1 MRFVTRIL
9 PFHLLVLAAVVLA
22 AFPVAAE
29 PRTSS
34 DLLLPYFEVELGG
47 DRTTLCTLGNGHGEP
62 AAVQVTVFSNWGI
75 PVLRLRL
82 DLAAGEVVEL
92 DLREW
97 LETGVLPGQTL
108 GPAVLAH
115 VQAALTGQPSPEDGL
130 YYGSETEPGLAVGF
144 VTFRI
149 GSPGRQDSL
158 WGDYSWVRSE
168 VEAAEGS
175 LLLDI
180 DGRSDRADLC
190 DRHLVRFLVPDAPG
204 RGTELV
210 VWTGR
215 VGAPSPVPEPQF
227 VRVELGGAAFYR
239 DAGTKF
245 DQRVFGLLPSGLVSV
260 AALGL
265 AERSGWIDLVSETP
279 IFVGTRYNAGHAFAE
294 AVDSWCQKEPPA
306 TPIHFSQ
313 PGVDLEKRTAGMD
326 ADHPPG
332 PVLEIGTTVTWEYV
346 VTNTG
351 NQSLTGIVVSDSKG
365 VAVSCPHTT
374 LGVGQSMI
382 CTGSGIVQPG
392 QYGNV
397 GTVTANPPSGP
408 PLSDSDPSHYRGV
421 NLLPDV
427 PAIDLEK
434 LTNGHTADAPPGPT
448 VVVGSPVTWTYSVT
462 NVGGTVLTGVAV
474 TDSDSGVV
482 VSCPKSVLG
491 LAESMICSA
500 SGTAVLGQYANV
512 GTAVGQGAGQTAS
525 ATDPSHYYGVPEPP
539 PASEPAIEI
548 EKLTNGYDA
557 DGVASAPQLFHGHP
571 VLWTYVVTNTG
582 NATLS
587 AVTVTDDQ
595 GVAVS
600 CPKTVLLPGEQMI
613 CTGSGTAVAS
623 EECYVNV
630 GTVVGTP
637 PEGDNVTASD
647 PSHYCAEEVPGV
659 AAIAVE
665 KHTNGVDADLPPGP
679 TLLVGDNV
687 QWVYVVTNPGDVT
700 LTGVT
705 VTDDQG
711 VTVTCAGGQP
721 FVLAPGAVKTC
732 FANGTAEAG
741 QYANVGTATGTPEGG
756 GVAVTDTDA
765 SHYFGEEEVV
775 VGDEGCTPG
784 YWKNH
789 TDSWPPTGYS
799 TGQKV
804 KDVFVEAA
812 GFPSQGDSTLLDAL
826 SFAGGPGTAGAAEI
840 LLRAAVAAL
849 LNSAHPDVAYP
860 RTTAQVLAAVEVALD
875 SNDRDTML
883 VLAAAL
889 DADNN
894 LGCPL
899 D

>member
-1 MRFVTRIL
+1 
-9 PFHLLVLAAVVLA
+9 
-22 AFPVAAE
+22 
-29 PRTSS
+29 
-34 DLLLPYFEVELGG
+34 
-47 DRTTLCTLGNGHGEP
+47 
-62 AAVQVTVFSNWGI
+62 VFTNWGI

-82 DLAAGEVVEL
+82 DLAAGEVVKV
-92 DLREW
+92 DLHEW

-130 YYGSETEPGLAVGF
+130 YYGSEIEPGLAVGF
-144 VTFRI
+144 VTFRVD
-149 GSPGRQDSL
+149 GPGRQDSL
-158 WGDYSWVRSE
+158 WGDYSWVHSDD
-168 VEAAEGS
+168 EAAEGS

-180 DGRSDRADLC
+180 DGRSDRPALC
-190 DRHLVRFLVPDAPG
+190 DRHLVRFLVPDAPE
-204 RGTELV
+204 RDTELV

-227 VRVELGGAAFYR
+227 VRLELGGAAFYR
-239 DAGTKF
+239 DAGTQF
-245 DQRVFGLLPSGLVSV
+245 DQRVFALLPAGLVSV

-279 IFVGTRYNAGHAFAE
+279 IFVGTRTNAGHAFAE

-313 PGVDLEKRTAGMD
+313 PGVDIEKRTAGMD
-326 ADHPPG
+326 ADSPPG

-351 NQSLTGIVVSDSKG
+351 NLSLTGIVVSDSKG
-365 VAVSCPHTT
+365 VAVSCPHTA
-374 LGVGQSMI
+374 LGVGQSMT

-421 NLLPDV
+421 SLLPDV
-427 PAIDLEK
+427 PALDLEK
-434 LTNGHTADAPPGPT
+434 LTNGLTADVPPGPT

-474 TDSDSGVV
+474 TDSDPGVV
-482 VSCPKSVLG
+482 VSCPKSELG

-500 SGTAVLGQYANV
+500 SGTAVLGQYANL
-512 GTAVGQGAGQTAS
+512 GTAVGEGAGQAAS

-571 VLWTYVVTNTG
+571 VVWTYVVTNTG

-587 AVTVTDDQ
+587 NVTVTDDQ

-623 EECYVNV
+623 EECYANV

-637 PEGDNVTASD
+637 PEGDNVTDSD

-659 AAIAVE
+659 AAIGIE
-665 KHTNGVDADLPPGP
+665 KHTNGEDADLPPGP

-721 FVLAPGAVKTC
+721 FSLAPGAVKTC
-732 FANGTAEAG
+732 FANGTAQAG
-741 QYANVGTATGTPEGG
+741 QYANVGTASGNPDGG

-775 VGDEGCTPG
+775 GDQGCTPG

-812 GFPSQGDSTLLDAL
+812 GFPSQGNSTLLDAL
-826 SFAGGPGTAGAAEI
+826 SFAGGSGTAGAAEI
-840 LLRAAVAAL
+840 LLRAGVAAL
-849 LNSAHPDVAYP
+849 LNSAHPDVDYP

-883 VLAAAL
+883 ALAAAL

-899 D
+899 N